1 MLIFEN
7 KNPDEFKK
15 QNKNTLIFENEN
27 PEAFKTADKTQ
38 VNQIAPQ
45 KDPKNT
51 NTGNFAEW
59 AGAVNRAGE
68 YWADKL
74 NAPKVA
80 NFFRENQEYLGN
92 RGTSNE
98 SFLGQG
104 LNSYA
109 KNVLEYTKAAKKPFG
124 ADTKAETELLK
135 QADANKAGHETKGL
149 IADMI
154 FDPANIIPLG
164 AAAKI
169 KQGMSAAQKAKT
181 IGKEAAKWG
190 AFTGG
195 LSATKDYAND
205 KSGKEIAQNAAISA
219 LMGGT
224 LGGAMASGIPQKILS
239 KAGEIIKTP
248 FKKAQPQETAY
259 AKALKNENLKTQNAP
274 LNTSET
280 AKALNDEILK
290 NPEAY
295 GLKTDIQN
303 MAKKDIAPANEAP
316 LNETAPL
323 NEPKP
328 FRLDPY
334 EVEALKPKRNESIY
348 EIDDEITK
356 ALKKGI
362 DQNRAPQIKEQPEMP
377 KIELSDETVRN
388 LKPKPESDFSDYLA
402 NLNRANKN
410 EFVGGNSARNNFVMK
425 SDGKITYPY
434 NAFLDIENEL
444 ADKLKLPKEQI
455 RASLTY
461 LYNNHPEMFDSK
473 GDVYR
478 TLKSLRDIHDY
489 AGDSFKNPDVAYMAS
504 KLNDKK
510 MNDVAISR
518 DSGGTIHLNRNRD
531 IRGIDRQMFKSAVGA
546 GNSQHRQLV
555 SVPQMNTSKEH
566 FSPTYASII
575 PQNTKDLSKN
585 PLLSFIKP
593 EKKPDISQNPF
604 LNITNKSLQKEQR
617 GIYNVAYN
625 DKKSTII
632 HKDFDAIDDAIKLE
646 RGKADYIS
654 KNGTKKS
661 GFGILHM
668 QKHFDPTKNGYV
680 KPQEVMKMGEIV
692 RNVKPII
699 KDNKRVYEYFD
710 NEGTRFRVIVG
721 DKKNGERIISF
732 FSDRK
737 GGLANDKPTYI
748 YSPLNDNIISQKP
761 VNNNM
766 KKAFATPAIA
776 GNIVGAGAGAVTG
789 ALNSSDE
796 NRLDNMILGAIG
808 GMALVNGAPKAVNA
822 IKNHIKSGDNVNKLA
837 KTLELEAKI
846 KKGDGIKY
854 ANEIVAN
861 HVNAEFKD
869 ISRDLSGDIKS
880 IFHNT
885 KNFFRENFTE
895 TKGAAYTLKKDEMS
909 GAISAYSGKV
919 SKLQKALTMLDESD
933 RTAIHNYLSGEAEA
947 LKTPLKNELKPL
959 ADSIRENIDA
969 MSDELVKN
977 GVISKEVSD
986 SLKGEYLMRGY
997 KKDFKDSVKDF
1008 FGGKIKIDEI
1018 YERGRAVETISK
1030 KEFENRIK
1038 TDKNFQ
1044 NLLNTPYNKGGIRAQ
1059 EKGDK
1064 IELWKDYTPSERETM
1079 GEIRDSAISVPRTL
1093 ARMKELTEHA
1103 KFLNEIGKL
1112 DESAIL
1118 DSAKTA
1124 KEFGVKSIKELDEN
1138 ARKEL
1143 SMRGFEKVPND
1154 AKYGVLADRY
1164 IRRDILNDIKQ
1175 IHISLFGRETGI
1187 GRAWQNYL
1195 NAWKKAK
1202 TIYNLPAHINN
1213 FVSNGFLMQ
1222 LAGVSGVKVPFKMIN
1237 SLKTVRKGARFDELD
1252 IKAMAKR
1259 ANADE
1264 IKELN
1269 ALKNDKDLQ
1278 ILFQARD
1285 AGLFGRSQL
1294 ADITNGEIKSINE
1307 SGNVFM
1313 KGANKAAK
1321 IAENFYEGEDNVGRL
1336 ALFSH
1341 YLEKGYNAKEA
1352 KTITNMWIPDYTRG
1366 LPKGL
1371 QILRDTGISPF
1382 ISWTY
1387 YTIPTMMK
1395 YIRLHPAEAGKRILP
1410 VLGALEALQY
1420 GFSGI
1425 SNPYDDKI
1433 PDDIKGRSLIINKSG
1448 DKMTTVKLDR
1458 YIPYFGLLEP
1468 ANFATGLVSGVSTNL
1483 ANDALTT
1490 MSGETRQLYNGR
1502 PVTMKNK
1509 SAGEKAIDYAKY
1521 FTSNYVPLPQ
1531 QFYNAEKLAEAQ
1543 LRDEKK
1549 RKTNNV
1555 WLPKSKKQSWL
1566 QFLGFNTNSYSKR
1579 ALQKERI
1586 EKRR

>member
-27 PEAFKTADKTQ
+27 PEAFKTTDKTQ
-38 VNQIAPQ
+38 VNQTAPQ

-80 NFFRENQEYLGN
+80 NFFRENQERIGN
-92 RGTSNE
+92 HGTSNE

-124 ADTKAETELLK
+124 ADTTTETELLK

-239 KAGEIIKTP
+239 KTGEIIKTP

-489 AGDSFKNPDVAYMAS
+489 AGDSFKDNRLAYMAS

-518 DSGGTIHLNRNRD
+518 DSGGAIHLNRNKRISGD
-531 IRGIDRQMFKSAVGA
+531 YRELFNKPAARTPTLHSIDNKVSGA
-546 GNSQHRQLV
+546 
-555 SVPQMNTSKEH
+555 QMNTSQEH
-566 FSPTYASII
+566 FSPTYAGII

-593 EKKPDISQNPF
+593 ENRPDISQNPF
-604 LNITNKSLQKEQR
+604 LNIDAKRNISDNNIANEAKNILQQQKLNK
-617 GIYNVAYN
+617 N
-625 DKKSTII
+625 D
-632 HKDFDAIDDAIKLE
+632 
-646 RGKADYIS
+646 
-654 KNGTKKS
+654 
-661 GFGILHM
+661 
-668 QKHFDPTKNGYV
+668 
-680 KPQEVMKMGEIV
+680 
-692 RNVKPII
+692 
-699 KDNKRVYEYFD
+699 
-710 NEGTRFRVIVG
+710 
-721 DKKNGERIISF
+721 
-732 FSDRK
+732 
-737 GGLANDKPTYI
+737 
-748 YSPLNDNIISQKP
+748 
-761 VNNNM
+761 NM

-837 KTLELEAKI
+837 KTLELEARI

-854 ANEIVAN
+854 ANEIVTN

-909 GAISAYSGKV
+909 GAISAYSEKV

-1175 IHISLFGRETGI
+1175 IHVSLFGRETGI

-1237 SLKTVRKGARFDELD
+1237 SLKTVRKGVRFDELD

-1433 PDDIKGRSLIINKSG
+1433 PNDIKGRSLIINKSG

-1509 SAGEKAIDYAKY
+1509 SAGEKALDYAKY

>member
-38 VNQIAPQ
+38 ANQTAPQ

-239 KAGEIIKTP
+239 KTGEIIKTP

-274 LNTSET
+274 LNTNET

-290 NPEAY
+290 NPEVY

-362 DQNRAPQIKEQPEMP
+362 DQNRAPQIKEQSEMP

-434 NAFLDIENEL
+434 NAFLDIGNKL

-461 LYNNHPEMFDSK
+461 LYKNHPEMFDSK

-489 AGDSFKNPDVAYMAS
+489 AGDSFKDNRLAYMAS

-518 DSGGTIHLNRNRD
+518 DSGGAIHLNRNKRISGD
-531 IRGIDRQMFKSAVGA
+531 YRELFNKSAARTPTLHSIDNKVSGA
-546 GNSQHRQLV
+546 
-555 SVPQMNTSKEH
+555 QMNTSQEH
-566 FSPTYASII
+566 FSPTYAGII

-604 LNITNKSLQKEQR
+604 LNIDAKNNINRNFIEADKGHSLKSAHNE
-617 GIYNVAYN
+617 
-625 DKKSTII
+625 II
-632 HKDFDAIDDAIKLE
+632 PQ
-646 RGKADYIS
+646 S
-654 KNGTKKS
+654 NKNG
-661 GFGILHM
+661 
-668 QKHFDPTKNGYV
+668 
-680 KPQEVMKMGEIV
+680 
-692 RNVKPII
+692 
-699 KDNKRVYEYFD
+699 
-710 NEGTRFRVIVG
+710 
-721 DKKNGERIISF
+721 
-732 FSDRK
+732 
-737 GGLANDKPTYI
+737 
-748 YSPLNDNIISQKP
+748 
-761 VNNNM
+761 NM

-789 ALNSSDE
+789 ALNSNDE

-822 IKNHIKSGDNVNKLA
+822 IKNHIGNGDNVNKLA
-837 KTLELEAKI
+837 KTIELEAKI

-854 ANEIVAN
+854 ANEIVTN

-997 KKDFKDSVKDF
+997 KKEFRDSVKDF

-1138 ARKEL
+1138 AKREL

-1175 IHISLFGRETGI
+1175 IHVSLFGRETGI

-1222 LAGVSGVKVPFKMIN
+1222 LAGVSGAKVPFKMFG
-1237 SLKTVRKGARFDELD
+1237 SLKTIRKGVRFDELD
-1252 IKAMAKR
+1252 IKAMAKK

-1448 DKMTTVKLDR
+1448 DKITTVKLDR

-1502 PVTMKNK
+1502 PITMKNK